1 MPHPIGGRQKM
12 VSYPHQ
18 ITSKTCYMI
27 KIYHN
32 PRCSKSRQTLAL
44 LEEYGIE
51 PEVIEYLKTPLTAP
65 ELNTL
70 AKQLNTPL
78 KDMVRTT
85 EADFKATGLNIRTAT
100 DDELIE
106 AIAHTPKIMQRP
118 IVTNGQRAVIG
129 RPPENILDI
138 IK

>member
-1 MPHPIGGRQKM
+1 M

-44 LEEYGIE
+44 LEEHGIE

-65 ELNTL
+65 E
-70 AKQLNTPL
+70 LNTPL

-106 AIAHTPKIMQRP
+106 AMAHTPKIMQRP

>member
-1 MPHPIGGRQKM
+1 
-12 VSYPHQ
+12 
-18 ITSKTCYMI
+18 MI

-44 LEEYGIE
+44 LEENGVT
-51 PEVIEYLKTPLTAP
+51 PEVIDYQKAPLTAS
-65 ELNTL
+65 ELKTL
-70 AKQLNTPL
+70 AKKLDVDL

-85 EADFKATGLNIRTAT
+85 EADFKATGLNIKTAT
-100 DDELIE
+100 DDELFN
-106 AIAHTPKIMQRP
+106 AMADAPKIMQRP
-118 IVTNGQRAVIG
+118 IVTDGKRAVIG